1 MLFEKNLKK
10 LKKFSKSGERGDLI
24 FTISVVLYWHNTKQR
39 SNHMTDWKAIKA
51 EYIRGG
57 TSYRKLCAK
66 YGVSF
71 SNLTRRA
78 GKEKWTDLRQQSE
91 DKSTT
96 KLIEKVSD
104 ESLDKGTKIIDVA
117 NKLLDRLSQAID
129 TMDVIDTQSLKQITS
144 ALKDLKDIKG
154 YKSAMDLKEQEA
166 RIAKLEKEA
175 QNERQDNEIKVTIEC
190 DLDEYS
196 K

>member
-1 MLFEKNLKK
+1 
-10 LKKFSKSGERGDLI
+10 
-24 FTISVVLYWHNTKQR
+24 
-39 SNHMTDWKAIKA
+39 MTDWKAIKA

-78 GKEKWTDLRQQSE
+78 GKEKWTELRQQSE

-96 KLIEKVSD
+96 KLIEKVSN
-104 ESLDKGTKIIDVA
+104 ESSDKGTKIIDVA
-117 NKLLDRLSQAID
+117 NKLLDRLSQTID
-129 TMDVIDTQSLKQITS
+129 MMDVIDTQSLKHITS

-154 YKSAMDLKEQEA
+154 YKSTIDLKEQEA
-166 RIAKLEKEA
+166 RIAKLQKEA
-175 QNERQDNEIKVTIEC
+175 MPDENQDKEIKVTIEC
-190 DLDEYS
+190 GLDVYS

>member
-1 MLFEKNLKK
+1 MP
-10 LKKFSKSGERGDLI
+10 
-24 FTISVVLYWHNTKQR
+24 
-39 SNHMTDWKAIKA
+39 DWKAIKA

-57 TSYRKLCAK
+57 TSYRKLCDK

-71 SNLTRRA
+71 SSLRGIA
-78 GKEKWTDLRQQSE
+78 GKEKWTELREQAQHRA
-91 DKSTT
+91 DT
-96 KLIEKVSD
+96 KLVEKVSN
-104 ESLDKGTKIIDVA
+104 EATGKNTKIIDVA
-117 NKLLDRLSQAID
+117 DKLLDKLNQVLDSMGELNTR
-129 TMDVIDTQSLKQITS
+129 SLKDITS

-154 YKSAMDLKEQEA
+154 FKSAIDLKEQEA

-175 QNERQDNEIKVTIEC
+175 QAEKKEDNEIKVTIEG

>member
-1 MLFEKNLKK
+1 
-10 LKKFSKSGERGDLI
+10 
-24 FTISVVLYWHNTKQR
+24 
-39 SNHMTDWKAIKA
+39 MTDWKAIKA

-91 DKSTT
+91 DRSTT
-96 KLIEKVSD
+96 KIIEKVSD
-104 ESLDKGTKIIDVA
+104 ESSDKGTKIIDVA

-129 TMDVIDTQSLKQITS
+129 IMDVIDTQSLKQITS

-154 YKSAMDLKEQEA
+154 YKSAIDLKEQEA

-175 QNERQDNEIKVTIEC
+175 KNEQHDNEIKVTIEC
-190 DLDEYS
+190 GLDEYS

>member
-1 MLFEKNLKK
+1 
-10 LKKFSKSGERGDLI
+10 
-24 FTISVVLYWHNTKQR
+24 
-39 SNHMTDWKAIKA
+39 MTDWKAIKA

-71 SNLTRRA
+71 SSLRNQA
-78 GKEKWTDLRQQSE
+78 EKEKWTDLKAKAQL
-91 DKSTT
+91 KSNT
-96 KLIEKVSD
+96 KLVEKISD
-104 ESLDKGTKIIDVA
+104 ESSYKGTKIIDVA
-117 NKLLDRLSQAID
+117 NKLLDRLSQTID
-129 TMDVIDTQSLKQITS
+129 AMDVIDTQSLKHITS

-154 YKSAMDLKEQEA
+154 YKSAIDLKEQEA

-175 QNERQDNEIKVTIEC
+175 MAEEKQDNEIKVTIEC
-190 DLDEYS
+190 GLEDYS

>member
-1 MLFEKNLKK
+1 MP
-10 LKKFSKSGERGDLI
+10 
-24 FTISVVLYWHNTKQR
+24 
-39 SNHMTDWKAIKA
+39 DWKAIKA

-57 TSYRKLCAK
+57 TSYKKLCDK

-71 SNLTRRA
+71 SSLRNQA
-78 GKEKWTDLRQQSE
+78 EKEKWTELKAKAQH
-91 DKSTT
+91 KSNM
-96 KLIEKVSD
+96 KLVEKVSD
-104 ESLDKGTKIIDVA
+104 ETSGKNTKIIDVA
-117 NKLLDRLSQAID
+117 DKLLDKLNQVLDSMGELNTR
-129 TMDVIDTQSLKQITS
+129 SLKDITS

-154 YKSAMDLKEQEA
+154 FKSAIDLKEQEA

-175 QNERQDNEIKVTIEC
+175 QAESKQDNEIKVTIEC

>member
-1 MLFEKNLKK
+1 
-10 LKKFSKSGERGDLI
+10 
-24 FTISVVLYWHNTKQR
+24 
-39 SNHMTDWKAIKA
+39 MTDWKAIKA

-71 SNLTRRA
+71 SSLRGIA
-78 GKEKWTDLRQQSE
+78 GKEKWTELREQTQH
-91 DKSTT
+91 KSDI
-96 KLIEKVSD
+96 KLVEKVSN
-104 ESLDKGTKIIDVA
+104 ESSDKGTKIIDVA
-117 NKLLDRLSQAID
+117 NKLLDRISQTID
-129 TMDVIDTQSLKQITS
+129 TMVVIDTQSLKHITS

-154 YKSAMDLKEQEA
+154 YKSAIDLKEQEA

-175 QNERQDNEIKVTIEC
+175 LAESNQDNEIKVTIEC
-190 DLDEYS
+190 GLDEYS

>member
-1 MLFEKNLKK
+1 MP
-10 LKKFSKSGERGDLI
+10 
-24 FTISVVLYWHNTKQR
+24 
-39 SNHMTDWKAIKA
+39 DWKAIKA

-57 TSYRKLCAK
+57 TSYRKLCDK

-78 GKEKWTDLRQQSE
+78 GKEKWTELRQQSE
-91 DKSTT
+91 DKSNT
-96 KLIEKVSD
+96 KLVEKVSD
-104 ESLDKGTKIIDVA
+104 ETSGKNTKIIDVA
-117 NKLLDRLSQAID
+117 DKLLDKLNQVLDSMGELNTR
-129 TMDVIDTQSLKQITS
+129 SLKDITS

-154 YKSAMDLKEQEA
+154 FKSAIDLKEQEA

-175 QNERQDNEIKVTIEC
+175 QAEKKEDNEIKVTIES

>member
-1 MLFEKNLKK
+1 MP
-10 LKKFSKSGERGDLI
+10 
-24 FTISVVLYWHNTKQR
+24 
-39 SNHMTDWKAIKA
+39 DWKAIKA

-57 TSYRKLCAK
+57 TSYRKLCSK

-71 SNLTRRA
+71 SNLTRKA
-78 GKEKWTDLRQQSE
+78 GKEKWTELRQQSE
-91 DKSTT
+91 DKTNT
-96 KLIEKVSD
+96 KLVEKVSN
-104 ESLDKGTKIIDVA
+104 EATGKNTKIIDVA
-117 NKLLDRLSQAID
+117 DKLLDKLNQVLDSMSELNTR
-129 TMDVIDTQSLKQITS
+129 SLKDITS

-154 YKSAMDLKEQEA
+154 YKSAIDLKEQEA

-175 QNERQDNEIKVTIEC
+175 QAESKEDNEIKVTIEC

>member
-1 MLFEKNLKK
+1 
-10 LKKFSKSGERGDLI
+10 
-24 FTISVVLYWHNTKQR
+24 
-39 SNHMTDWKAIKA
+39 MTDWKAIKA

-71 SNLTRRA
+71 SSLRGIA
-78 GKEKWTDLRQQSE
+78 GKEKWTELREQAQHRSN
-91 DKSTT
+91 T

-104 ESLDKGTKIIDVA
+104 ESSGKGTKIIDVA
-117 NKLLDRLSQAID
+117 NKLLDRLSQTID
-129 TMDVIDTQSLKQITS
+129 MMDVIDTQSLKHITS

-154 YKSAMDLKEQEA
+154 YKSAIDLKEQEA

-175 QNERQDNEIKVTIEC
+175 QANTNQDNEIIVTIEGGLN
-190 DLDEYS
+190 DYS

>member
-1 MLFEKNLKK
+1 MP
-10 LKKFSKSGERGDLI
+10 
-24 FTISVVLYWHNTKQR
+24 
-39 SNHMTDWKAIKA
+39 DWKAIKA

-71 SNLTRRA
+71 SSLRGIA
-78 GKEKWTDLRQQSE
+78 GKEKWTELREQAQH
-91 DKSTT
+91 KSDT

-104 ESLDKGTKIIDVA
+104 ETSDKGTKIIDVA
-117 NKLLDRLSQAID
+117 NKLLERLSQTID
-129 TMDVIDTQSLKQITS
+129 AMQVLDTQSLKHFTS

-154 YKSAMDLKEQEA
+154 YKSAIDLKEQEA
-166 RIAKLEKEA
+166 RIAKLEKEV
-175 QNERQDNEIKVTIEC
+175 QSQDQDNEIKVTIEC
-190 DLDEYS
+190 GLDEYS

>member
-1 MLFEKNLKK
+1 MNN
-10 LKKFSKSGERGDLI
+10 
-24 FTISVVLYWHNTKQR
+24 SV
-39 SNHMTDWKAIKA
+39 DWKAIKA
-51 EYIRGG
+51 EYIAGG
-57 TSYRKLCAK
+57 IGYKKLADK

-71 SNLTRRA
+71 SSLRGIA
-78 GKEKWTDLRQQSE
+78 GKEKWTDLRQQCE

-96 KLIEKVSD
+96 KTIEKVSD
-104 ESLDKGTKIIDVA
+104 ESSDKGTKIIDVA
-117 NKLLDRLSQAID
+117 NKLLDRLSLTID
-129 TMDVIDTQSLKQITS
+129 MMDVIDIQSLKHITS

-175 QNERQDNEIKVTIEC
+175 QAEKQDNEIRVTIEC

>member
-1 MLFEKNLKK
+1 
-10 LKKFSKSGERGDLI
+10 
-24 FTISVVLYWHNTKQR
+24 
-39 SNHMTDWKAIKA
+39 MTDWKAIKA

-96 KLIEKVSD
+96 KLIEKVSN
-104 ESLDKGTKIIDVA
+104 ESSGKGTKIIDVA
-117 NKLLDRLSQAID
+117 NKLLDRLSQTID
-129 TMDVIDTQSLKQITS
+129 AMDVIDTQSLKHITS

-154 YKSAMDLKEQEA
+154 YKSAIDLKEQEA

-175 QNERQDNEIKVTIEC
+175 MAESNQDNEIIVTIEGGLE
-190 DLDEYS
+190 DYS